1 MKKANKTLNILGHI
15 LIVVLVFLCGFNVTY
30 AYFTARATVEGSLQ
44 FYDLNVQF
52 AYRKPSTAYEAN
64 LTGSN
69 EYEIFPTTVNIL
81 RGVPFTFQTTA
92 TGGEAVTDVGLR
104 ALDDSSCNYFAR
116 VKVKAVKMKLSGSTY
131 VQDSEDTADYGSYIE
146 LTTTDCNVSKFAG
159 YYYSTGQF
167 EWNSYCI
174 VATGATISASAPPEI
189 TDGYLKITLSFEAV
203 QANKEAVKSAF
214 GLTDSDIT
222 NLGWTFDATT

>member
-1 MKKANKTLNILGHI
+1 MKKSYKSLNILGYV

-30 AYFTARATVEGSLQ
+30 AYFTARATVQGNLQ

-69 EYEIFPTTVNIL
+69 EYEIFPATVNIL
-81 RGVPFTFQTTA
+81 RGVSFTFQTAA
-92 TGGEAVTDVGLR
+92 TNGEAVTDVGLR
-104 ALDDSSCNYFAR
+104 ALDNSSCNYFAR

-146 LTTTDCNVSKFAG
+146 LTTTDCDVSKFAG
-159 YYYSTGQF
+159 YYYTTGQF

-174 VATGATISASAPPEI
+174 VATGATISTSAPVDL
-189 TDGYLKITLSFEAV
+189 TNGYLKITLSFEAV
-203 QANKEAVKSAF
+203 QANKEAVKSVF
-214 GLTDSDIT
+214 GLTDANIT
-222 NLGWTFDATT
+222 TLGWSFE

>member
-52 AYRKPSTAYEAN
+52 AYYYEQPVA
-64 LTGSN
+64 TGTT
-69 EYEIFPTTVNIL
+69 EYEIIPATTNVL
-81 RGVPFTFQTTA
+81 RGVPFTFKNA
-92 TGGEAVTDVGLR
+92 DNNEIESVGLQSMS
-104 ALDDSSCNYFAR
+104 DSCNYYAR

-131 VQDSEDTADYGSYIE
+131 VQDSEDTADYGSYIN
-146 LTTTDCNVSKFAG
+146 LTINSDNILQSSYG
-159 YYYSTGQF
+159 WYYFKGAAMEAT
-167 EWNSYCI
+167 SYYTL
-174 VATGATISASAPPEI
+174 ATGATISASAPPEI

>member
-1 MKKANKTLNILGHI
+1 MKRSYKSLNILGYV

-30 AYFTARATVEGSLQ
+30 AYFTARATVQGNLQ

-69 EYEIFPTTVNIL
+69 EYEIFPATVNIL
-81 RGVPFTFQTTA
+81 RGVPFTFQTAA
-92 TGGEAVTDVGLR
+92 TNGEAVTDVGLR

-159 YYYSTGQF
+159 YYYTTGQF

-174 VATGATISASAPPEI
+174 VATGATISTSAPVDL

-203 QANKEAVKSAF
+203 QANKEAAKSVF
-214 GLTDSDIT
+214 GLTDANLT
-222 NLGWTFDATT
+222 TLGWSFE